1 MHWSEPTTWKR
12 VKDNAREIAR
22 TYRWRRIC
30 AFSGLLTM
38 AVLLCARYLL
48 PDSETL
54 LTVPGII
61 GVSAAVMF
69 LPLTIFIGALQTGS
83 VIFRRKCIDVSD
95 SFVHCFIPY
104 EQIVRLGFERFDGKS
119 YFYVRGVPRR
129 GKKEVEVHVALTAKY
144 TESDIEA
151 YIIQKGLGRLL
162 AVTREVD
169 ALPIRTKAPT
179 IPHLAPQK
187 VVLMGLFFISFI
199 ASTLCFRVMLELD
212 SWFSAAIVLA
222 WLAEI
227 FALDRLL
234 GKGARQKA
242 ITLGD
247 GMPVR
252 RVVAL
257 GVPYMLTIAL
267 NPAIVFVA
275 LRWAALPPTVVWT
288 ASSIWQFVWMAF
300 VYGVGRLFRC
310 ASARTGEMI
319 PATFPIQQELYG

>member
-1 MHWSEPTTWKR
+1 MHWSEPTTWARIKG
-12 VKDNAREIAR
+12 NAREIAR
-22 TYRWRRIC
+22 TYRWRRLC
-30 AFSGLLTM
+30 VASGALTLGLCLCVGLLLT
-38 AVLLCARYLL
+38 
-48 PDSETL
+48 ETEAL
-54 LTVPGII
+54 
-61 GVSAAVMF
+61 
-69 LPLTIFIGALQTGS
+69 LPLTRIIGISAVCTALPLVVFVYALQTGS
-83 VIFRRKCIDVSD
+83 VVFRRKCIDVSD

-104 EQIVRLGFERFDGKS
+104 EQIVRLGFERFEGKS
-119 YFYVRGVPRR
+119 YFYVRGVPLR
-129 GKKEVEVHVALTAKY
+129 GEKEVEVHVALTAKY
-144 TESDIEA
+144 TESDIES
-151 YIIQKGLGRLL
+151 YIVQKGLGGLL
-162 AVTREVD
+162 AVTREVN